1 MKESKTKQLRDFIK
15 SHEMRYFVDFSD
27 YSGQAHIKK
36 AFKVEINKTEYW
48 LHFSYGD
55 RPELKE
61 ERYLLK
67 TMEEAKAKAQKIREA
82 YQKQKKEK
90 AAARKAK
97 YEEVTRYL
105 NNFRMWDITEWDGN
119 DKVVKPEGRDFVKA
133 IKELYADIPDREKD
147 DQLTYTQELER
158 YIEHGTIYT
167 QGMTFRKEHIISVKY
182 GEDGSVEIKLIDGTT
197 IIPVSRSVTHLIKT
211 IFGQNRSWT
220 YNHVKFPEGT
230 HDEMKETR

>member
-1 MKESKTKQLRDFIK
+1 MKESKAKQLRDFIK

-27 YSGQAHIKK
+27 YSGQVHIKK

-48 LHFSYGD
+48 IYFSYGD

-61 ERYLLK
+61 ERCLLK
-67 TMEEAKAKAQKIREA
+67 TMEEAKAKAQKMREA
-82 YQKQKKEK
+82 YQKKKKEK
-90 AAARKAK
+90 DAARKAK
-97 YEEVTRYL
+97 FEEVTCYL
-105 NNFRMWDITEWDGN
+105 NNFGMFDITKWDGDN
-119 DKVVKPEGRDFVKA
+119 RVVKPECKDFVEA
-133 IKELYADIPDREKD
+133 IKNLYDEIPDREKD

-182 GEDGSVEIKLIDGTT
+182 GKDGSVEIKLIDGTT
-197 IIPVSRSVTHLIKT
+197 IIPVSRSVTNLIKT
-211 IFGQNRSWT
+211 IFGRNLSWT

-230 HDEMKETR
+230 HDEMKETQ